1 MQSRYEQFSSSISS
15 IYHAIQ
21 RIEKNEMVIYGSRG
35 IYAQYLAA
43 LLRYPEGLTAAKL
56 SEICDRDKAAVSRTV
71 ADMEKE
77 GLLVRENQSDHNYR
91 ALLKLTEEGQ
101 RAARIVSRQA
111 QFAVEAGG
119 QGLSDTE
126 RLQLQQMLSR
136 IARNL
141 ENICEKGLPQT

>member
-21 RIEKNEMVIYGSRG
+21 RIEKNEMIIYGSRG
-35 IYAQYLAA
+35 IFAPYLAA
-43 LLRYPEGLTAAKL
+43 LYRYPEGLTAAKL
-56 SEICDRDKAAVSRTV
+56 SEICDRDKAAVSRAV

-77 GLLVRENQSDHNYR
+77 GLLVRENQNDRKYR
-91 ALLKLTEEGQ
+91 ALLKLTKDGQ
-101 RAARIVSRQA
+101 RAARFVSRQA
-111 QFAVEAGG
+111 QFAVEEGG
-119 QGLSDTE
+119 QGLSDAE
-126 RLQLQQMLSR
+126 RLHLQQMLSL